1 MWLLAIKA
9 MLADRGRLI
18 ISLLAVTFSVVLVNL
33 QGGLLLGLLGK
44 ASLLVDFGGA
54 DIWVG
59 HRYMQD
65 AETGS
70 TPIPARWLARIR
82 GTPGVQRADLYVLTH
97 NTVVLPGGRAE
108 NVVVVGCDPASLLG
122 QPQVMAEGDPR
133 ALLLPDSVLVDA
145 DDREKF
151 GNCGVGDLREI
162 NGRRARVVGLTRGM
176 VSFTTRPYV
185 FTTLDRARNHYGANF
200 PRDRCSY
207 ILVKARSGTDI
218 ESLLHDLRG
227 RAPELDVCDRRTY
240 GAMSMHYWLTRT
252 GVGISFGL
260 STVLGLLIGL
270 AVVAQTLYAAVTE
283 RVKEYATLKAL
294 GAENRLVARFLVVQA
309 LGNAV
314 LGSVLGLVIAV
325 AIAVSPVNTSRA
337 PIELRWW
344 IGGVSVVL
352 ITLVCLG
359 AAWLPYWR
367 IRRIDPASV
376 LRS

>member
-9 MLADRGRLI
+9 MVADRGRLV

-33 QGGLLLGLLGK
+33 QCGLLLGLLGK

-54 DIWVG
+54 DVWVG
-59 HRYMQD
+59 HRHMQD
-65 AETGS
+65 AETGCA
-70 TPIPARWLARIR
+70 PIPSRWLSRIR
-82 GTPGVQRADLYVLTH
+82 STPGVQRADLYVLTMSS
-97 NTVVLPGGRAE
+97 VILPSGRAE

-122 QPQVMAEGDPR
+122 QPQVMAAGDPR
-133 ALLLPDSVLVDA
+133 SLLLPDSVLVDA

-151 GNCGVGDLREI
+151 GDCRIGDLREI
-162 NGRRARVVGLTRGM
+162 NGRRARIVGLTRGM

-185 FTTLDRARNHYGANF
+185 FTTLDRARTQYGASY

-207 ILVKARSGTDI
+207 ILVKALPGTNVDR
-218 ESLLHDLRG
+218 LLHELRG
-227 RAPELDVCDRRTY
+227 RAPELDVHDRRTY
-240 GAMSMHYWLTRT
+240 GTMSMHYWLTRT

-294 GAENRLVARFLVVQA
+294 GADDRQVGRFLVVQA
-309 LGNAV
+309 LSNAV
-314 LGSVLGLVIAV
+314 LGSLLGVLVAV
-325 AIAVSPVNTSRA
+325 AIALSPMNTSRA

-344 IGGVSVVL
+344 IGCLSVGL

-367 IRRIDPASV
+367 IRRIDAASV